1 MSQLK
6 DADYIDFLARKAPKA
21 LERGLSKMPP
31 ISTVLFPFQRHCVE
45 FLLRVG
51 SGGLFLDTG
60 LGKTLVQ
67 LEYAEH
73 ARQTEN
79 GRALILCPL
88 AVAHQIAKE
97 GQRFGY
103 PARVIRDQSQASE
116 GINVCNYD
124 RLHLI
129 EPDQFGVI
137 TLDEASILKSFT
149 GKTTRALIT
158 AFENHRWR
166 VPATATPAP
175 NDHMELGQYAEFC
188 GVMAANEMLS
198 RFFINDTAQASQQ
211 WRLKRY
217 GVDAFW
223 DWMASWCRLAQ
234 LPSDL
239 GGDDDGFILPPI
251 QIHRHRAAESAPTL
265 TGGLFGDEVVSATN
279 LHTIKRATANVRAQI
294 AVDLAMAEPS
304 EPWVVWCDTD
314 YEADAITDAFGDAP
328 GIVEVRGSMSSEKK
342 EAGLDA
348 FSDGEA
354 RVMVTKPSV
363 AGFGLNWQ
371 HCARTVFVGRSF
383 SYESWY
389 QAVRRFWRFGQ
400 AREVNVHLV
409 VAEGEDSIAR
419 VIDRKADDHS
429 NMKLAMRAAML
440 RNKGRDS
447 ATKVPYRPT
456 HKGKPPSWIV

>member
-1 MSQLK
+1 
-6 DADYIDFLARKAPKA
+6 
-21 LERGLSKMPP
+21 
-31 ISTVLFPFQRHCVE
+31 
-45 FLLRVG
+45 
-51 SGGLFLDTG
+51 
-60 LGKTLVQ
+60 
-67 LEYAEH
+67 
-73 ARQTEN
+73 
-79 GRALILCPL
+79 
-88 AVAHQIAKE
+88 VAHQIAKE
-97 GQRFGY
+97 GQKFGY
-103 PARVIRDQSQASE
+103 PARVIRDQSQAGE

-149 GKTTRALIT
+149 GKTTRSLIN

-217 GVDAFW
+217 GVEAFW

-279 LHTIKRATANVRAQI
+279 LHTIKRATAGVRAQI

-328 GIVEVRGSMSSEKK
+328 GIVEVRGSMSPEKK

-348 FSDGEA
+348 FSDGDA

-400 AREVNVHLV
+400 AREVQVHLV

-429 NMKLAMRAAML
+429 SMKTAMRAAML